1 MPRSEGSG
9 ERTKRGTDRNATPDT
24 DSGYTFRNER
34 IFPKQG
40 IRPTMNLHFAK
51 EVGIFN
57 YILRRMAWR
66 MGKAPSTITLPT
78 GSRFPLPREKFF
90 ASDVFVTEANVD
102 WNSEYILASY
112 LKSLP
117 TKGDFLDVGAHIG
130 YYSALLSPLCSRVT
144 AFEPDSRNHPYLKE
158 TAKDL
163 SNVKIV
169 AKAVSNQNGSTGF
182 SDSDESS
189 VSHMIVPEESGDGN
203 ATVVETI
210 TIDDFV
216 DKEALRPAAVKIDI
230 EGFDILALWG
240 ALSTARVHQ
249 PVFLVEYNLEEGRP
263 NTWKG
268 LEEFLDVSG
277 YLIFAVSRRPKGLFG
292 YSYSLDGRAVSDL
305 PGLSVKMIFLA
316 PQSTCG
322 WFEDLSRGMGVWGR
336 ESLRPEGVA
345 AFLAGIGKS

>member
-1 MPRSEGSG
+1 
-9 ERTKRGTDRNATPDT
+9 
-24 DSGYTFRNER
+24 
-34 IFPKQG
+34 
-40 IRPTMNLHFAK
+40 MNLHFAK

-57 YILRRMAWR
+57 YILRRVAWR
-66 MGKAPSTITLPT
+66 MGKAPAAITLPT

-102 WNSEYILASY
+102 WNSEYILAAY

-117 TKGDFLDVGAHIG
+117 AKRDFLDVGAHIG

-158 TAKDL
+158 TARDL

-189 VSHMIVPEESGDGN
+189 VSHIVVSGTDGN
-203 ATVVETI
+203 SSVTVVETV

-216 DKEALRPAAVKIDI
+216 ETEMLLPVAIKIDI
-230 EGFDILALWG
+230 EGFDILALQG
-240 ALSTARVHQ
+240 GISTAREHQ

-263 NTWKG
+263 NTWEG
-268 LEEFLDVSG
+268 LEAFLNDAG
-277 YLIFAVSRRPKGLFG
+277 YLIFAVSRRPAGSFG
-292 YSYSLDGRAVSDL
+292 YSYSLDRHTVGELAE
-305 PGLSVKMIFLA
+305 LSIKMIFLV
-316 PQSTCG
+316 PGSSRK
-322 WFEDLSRGMGVWGR
+322 WFEDLSRKTGTWGR
-336 ESLRPEGVA
+336 DALSPGSVA
-345 AFLAGIGKS
+345 AFLSGFGTD